1 MLTRPFAVLACS
13 ACLAGALGASG
24 CGEEADVFREGLA
37 EPLGGLTYNVYIT
50 RQLNLRDPEDRG
62 YFQGP
67 DPGRQ
72 FGYYGVFIEVCNES
86 ETEAHAAASDFKIV
100 DTQGNEYLPVKLP
113 QENLFAYRPRS
124 VPPNQCIPQTGS
136 TADTAP
142 TGGALL
148 LFKLSTQTVENRPL
162 ELEIRRPPELG
173 APTELVGAQPVESQQ
188 VDADQSEA
196 QPAGQG
202 TGGAGTAGPA
212 GGEQQPAEPE
222 VAPAGESHEEL
233 LRIELDI

>member
-1 MLTRPFAVLACS
+1 MLTRPFAVIACS
-13 ACLAGALGASG
+13 LTVAAGLVATG
-24 CGEEADVFREGLA
+24 CGEEGDVFREGLA

-72 FGYYGVFIEVCNES
+72 FGYYGVFIEVCNDSEES
-86 ETEAHAAASDFKIV
+86 RSAAADFKIV
-100 DTQGNEYLPVKLP
+100 DTQGNEYLPIELP
-113 QENLFAYRPRS
+113 EQNLFAYRPRS
-124 VPPNQCIPQTGS
+124 VPPNECIPETGS

-162 ELEIRRPPELG
+162 ELEIRRPPETG

-188 VDADQSEA
+188 VDADQSESR
-196 QPAGQG
+196 PAGQG
-202 TGGAGTAGPA
+202 VGGAGAAGPA
-212 GGEQQPAEPE
+212 GGEQLPREPE
-222 VAPAGESHEEL
+222 VAPSGESHEEL